1 MADEQ
6 KDAKPGCLYI
16 CGTPIGNLEDITLRA
31 LKVLQNVDYIAA
43 EDTRQTLKLLNHYDI
58 HKTLISC
65 HEHNEKQRAE
75 EIVDLLY
82 KGCSVALVTDAGM
95 PVTSDPG
102 NVVVEAAHE
111 AGLPVSVVPGPTAV
125 SAALALSGFRGD
137 RYVFEGFLPRNKKER
152 QSRLEALK
160 YERRTVVLYE
170 APHRLLT
177 TLDDLSVWLGDRP
190 VAVVR
195 EITKIHEQVLRGTI
209 GEMIM
214 HFNDI
219 QPRGEFVLVLKG
231 YEGAEVQDADD
242 GMTVEQRIS
251 AYMQRGM
258 SKKDAVRQVAADTG
272 LPKNEVY
279 KKALLL

>member
-1 MADEQ
+1 MTDEQ

-65 HEHNEKQRAE
+65 HEHNERQRAG
-75 EIVDLLY
+75 EIVDLIS

-102 NVVVEAAHE
+102 SVVVEAAHE

-125 SAALALSGFRGD
+125 SAALAISGFGGD
-137 RYVFEGFLPRNKKER
+137 RYVFEGFLPRGKKER
-152 QSRLEALK
+152 RSHLEALR
-160 YERRTVVLYE
+160 YERQTVVLYE

-177 TLDDLSVWLGDRP
+177 TLGDLLAWLGDRP
-190 VAVVR
+190 MAVAR
-195 EITKIHEQVLRGTI
+195 EITKIHEQVIRGTI
-209 GEMIM
+209 GEMIA
-214 HFNDI
+214 HFEDT

-231 YEGAEVQDADD
+231 YEGAAVQDADE

-251 AYMQRGM
+251 AYMRSGM
-258 SKKDAVRQVAADTG
+258 SKKDAIKQVAADTG

-279 KKALLL
+279 KKALHL